1 MEQKGAVSVDTVNEP
16 VGQRPQRFV
25 VPASGPTLFL
35 KENAMSMNS
44 PNDFPRSG
52 SQADIELQLQQ
63 LREDIAALAKAVAAA
78 GTNKAEDLKAKARR
92 ASSEAI
98 DASAHVMDAA
108 RAQAASIEQDL
119 ERQIRT
125 KPLQSV
131 AIAAGLGFLF
141 ALLSRR

>member
-1 MEQKGAVSVDTVNEP
+1 
-16 VGQRPQRFV
+16 
-25 VPASGPTLFL
+25 
-35 KENAMSMNS
+35 MSMNA
-44 PNDFPRSG
+44 PNDAPRSG

-63 LREDIAALAKAVAAA
+63 LREDIAALARAVAAA
-78 GTNKAEDLKAKARR
+78 GNTKADDLKSKARR
-92 ASSEAI
+92 ASHEAM
-98 DASAHVMDAA
+98 DASAQMMDAA
-108 RAQAASIEQDL
+108 RAQAMSMEQDL